1 MLSVCDLVKV
11 THSLEKSNKKD
22 TFPPRTEPGKHTLKK
37 LRPCAGGAGAQGDQ
51 DAEIYPDRTIL
62 QEDARTPVFT
72 AAQSTAAK
80 TWRHPR
86 CPQTDEWIQTWCIY
100 TAGYYPAIK
109 QRERVPFAPA
119 WMDLEIL
126 VPREVGQRKT
136 NIIRYPLI

>member
-62 QEDARTPVFT
+62 QEDARPLCS
-72 AAQSTAAK
+72 QQHNPQQP
-80 TWRHPR
+80 RHGDTLDVHRPMNGSR
-86 CPQTDEWIQTWCIY
+86 RGAYIQRDITQ
-100 TAGYYPAIK
+100 P
-109 QRERVPFAPA
+109 
-119 WMDLEIL
+119 
-126 VPREVGQRKT
+126 
-136 NIIRYPLI
+136 